1 MWWELPR
8 SVLGMWPRSVGT
20 GSAGA
25 QCHPEAGMGE
35 TATLSS
41 VSAEGVMGPSAFYR
55 LFKQPTSRNQSGA
68 SSGEAGG
75 ACWEGE
81 PRDRGAPGG
90 MGV

>member
-1 MWWELPR
+1 MVGAAPLCAGDVAPLCRDGQCWGSVPPR
-8 SVLGMWPRSVGT
+8 GWHGGNSNVEQRF
-20 GSAGA
+20 
-25 QCHPEAGMGE
+25 CR
-35 TATLSS
+35 
-41 VSAEGVMGPSAFYR
+41 GVMVPSAFYR